1 MGRKRKQD
9 PAPDPDPLLRTGAAA
24 KIAGVDPRTLLR
36 WEEAGLVS
44 PEHRSPTSR
53 GQRWWRASAIRRA
66 LRPGRP
72 QGVVAEVAE
81 VTG

>member
-1 MGRKRKQD
+1 MARTRRQD
-9 PAPDPDPLLRTGAAA
+9 QGPDPLLRTGAAA

-36 WEEAGLVS
+36 WEEAELVF
-44 PEHRSPTSR
+44 PEHRTPR
-53 GQRWWRASAIRRA
+53 GQRWWRASAIRRV

-72 QGVVAEVAE
+72 QGVIVTAEAAE

>member
-1 MGRKRKQD
+1 MARTRRQD
-9 PAPDPDPLLRTGAAA
+9 QGPDPLLRTGAAA

-36 WEEAGLVS
+36 WEQAGLVF
-44 PEHRSPTSR
+44 PEHRSPAGR
-53 GQRWWRASAIRRA
+53 QRWWRASAIRRV

-72 QGVVAEVAE
+72 QGVVATAEIAE